1 MKQTAGSGRT
11 GAIASVVAG
20 ALAARYERTNST

>member
-11 GAIASVVAG
+11 GAIAIVVAR
-20 ALAARYERTNST
+20 AHAARNERTSST